1 MRIDS
6 GMGVVV
12 IGRNEGERLLV
23 CLKSLL
29 QLVTPSSVVYVDSG
43 STDGSVLLAT
53 SLGCSVVNLDMQI
66 PFTAARARNEG
77 LARALKS
84 MPALEYVQFVDG
96 DCEVREGWLNA
107 AATFLKANPTV
118 AAVCGRRRERS
129 PESTV
134 YNALCDMEWN
144 TPVGQAKSCGG
155 DVLMRVSAIQA
166 AGGYRSDLIA
176 GEEPELCVRLRGAG
190 WKVWRLDAEMTW
202 HDAAIHRF
210 SQWWNRNKR
219 AGYAYAEGAYL
230 HGAAPERHCVRN
242 TARALLW
249 GALLP
254 GLILVGTVWRAEM
267 VLLALL
273 YPLQVLRLASASPL
287 KGKLAWQR
295 AYFLLLGKFA
305 EVQGICRFVLNKLQ
319 SKAGKLIE
327 YK

>member
-12 IGRNEGERLLV
+12 IGRNEGERLRV
-23 CLKSLL
+23 CLTSLL
-29 QLVTPSSVVYVDSG
+29 QRVTPSSVVYVDSG

-53 SLGCSVVNLDMQI
+53 SLGCGVVNLDMQI

-77 LARALKS
+77 LARALEL
-84 MPALEYVQFVDG
+84 MPALEYVQLVDG

-107 AATFLKANPTV
+107 AATFLEANPTV
-118 AAVCGRRRERS
+118 AAVCGRRRERA

-144 TPVGQAKSCGG
+144 TPVGPAKSCGG

-176 GEEPELCVRLRGAG
+176 GEEPELCVRLRAAG

-254 GLILVGTVWRAEM
+254 GLILVGTVWRTEM
-267 VLLALL
+267 LLLALL